1 MEGKPELESPEDEMK
16 PRIIVCGLG
25 RTGYKIFVLLLQQG
39 ADVMGISDRPLSG
52 KYSQRIVVGEAKS
65 TATLIQAGIQSA
77 QTLVLAHSDDALN
90 LAILTQARVIN
101 PRIRIVN
108 RLFNDTLGERLDQ
121 TLPDHVSLSVT
132 AIAAPIFSF
141 AALGN
146 RAIGQLKIFEQTW
159 PIQEVV
165 IDEHHPWRDMPLSDL
180 WDNPSRM
187 LIYYLPA
194 QEEIDLVSAV
204 VQGKRLQRGDH
215 IIVGTQPTVRSKRRS
230 LWQKAKKALA
240 NLQRYHHYIRPV
252 IAVSLALLSLI
263 FLATVTYVSTNYNT
277 NLVDSLYFSVG
288 MITGAGGQEH
298 VAESAPPSIKIF
310 TAVMM
315 IVGAGVIG
323 ICYALLNDFILGSRL
338 KQFWDVARIPT
349 HGHYV
354 ICGLGGIGIHVAR
367 QLQQQGYEVVVIERD
382 GCNRFL
388 TTARSLG
395 IPVILEDACLATTL
409 KTANVQNAAAI
420 LIVTSDDTINLEIA
434 LTAKAVAP
442 KLAIILRNK
451 DEQFAQSVQD
461 VFEFETV
468 LCASDL
474 ATHAF
479 AAAALGGKILGN
491 GMTADLLWVAV
502 ATLITPKHPFCG
514 KSIKQASIEADFV
527 PLYLERKTFRIHS
540 WELLEIGL
548 QPGDVL
554 YLTMPATQLELIWRS
569 TVSEMVSDRAGA

>member
-1 MEGKPELESPEDEMK
+1 MK

-39 ADVMGISDRPLSG
+39 ADVVGISDRPFTG
-52 KYSQRIVVGEAKS
+52 KYAQRIVVGEAKS

-77 QTLVLAHSDDALN
+77 QTLVLAHNDDSLN
-90 LAILTQARVIN
+90 LAVLTQARVIA

-141 AALGN
+141 AALGD
-146 RAIGQLKIFEQTW
+146 RAIGQLKLFDRTW

-165 IDEHHPWRDMPLSDL
+165 IDEQHPWLDMPLSEL

-187 LIYYLPA
+187 LIYYLSA
-194 QEEIDLVSAV
+194 RDEIDLVSAV
-204 VQGKRLQRGDH
+204 VQGKRLQQGDH
-215 IIVGTQPTVRSKRRS
+215 IIIGTQPTVRAKRRS
-230 LWQKAKKALA
+230 LWKKVRKALA
-240 NLQRYHHYIRPV
+240 NLQRYHHYVRPV
-252 IAVSLALLSLI
+252 IGVSIALLVLI
-263 FLATVTYVSTNYNT
+263 FLATGTYVFANFNT
-277 NLVDSLYFSVG
+277 SIVDSLYFSVG
-288 MITGAGGQEH
+288 MITGAGGQEK

-367 QLQQQGYEVVVIERD
+367 QLQQQGYEVVIIERD
-382 GCNRFL
+382 ARNRFL
-388 TTARSLG
+388 PIARSLG
-395 IPVILEDACLATTL
+395 IPIVLEDACLATTL
-409 KTANVQNAAAI
+409 RTANIENAEAV

-442 KLAIILRNK
+442 KLAIVLRSK

-514 KSIKQASIEADFV
+514 KSIKQASTEADFV

-540 WELLEIGL
+540 WELLEVGL
-548 QPGDVL
+548 LPGDIL
-554 YLTMPATQLELIWRS
+554 YLTMPATQLEQIWRNA
-569 TVSEMVSDRAGA
+569 TSDVVADLV